1 MRVTSSLWVSAL
13 IRRAQSEGAF
23 ATVVHKGAAEAG
35 AVFVCVND
43 LDNNL
48 ALYGPAPQMLYDA
61 GRPSERQ
68 FECLLMGQSQGE
80 IDQKISRER
89 SFDPDIWL
97 VEIEDRLA
105 RSFIDTVIDPNQQT

>member
-1 MRVTSSLWVSAL
+1 
-13 IRRAQSEGAF
+13 
-23 ATVVHKGAAEAG
+23 
-35 AVFVCVND
+35 
-43 LDNNL
+43 
-48 ALYGPAPQMLYDA
+48 
-61 GRPSERQ
+61 
-68 FECLLMGQSQGE
+68 MGQSQGE